1 MNKKTLHLEENGG
14 IAFSENINYYQKKL
28 SDDDLAPIWREVEKI
43 QSNYSKALPVN
54 STLAGN
60 IKKEYMLVDC
70 FKHVENCVLP
80 LLNEIK
86 ENFVGYFHLMEN
98 EELALNKLWVNFQ
111 KKYEFNPFHTHKGIY
126 SFVLWLNVPYD
137 IEDEKNHESVKYSN
151 SPSAGHF
158 SFFYVDGLGQMQM
171 KLIPVDKKYNGTL
184 AIFSSETPHCVWP
197 FYTSDEYRI
206 SVSGN
211 INIKLRKSEID
222 YE

>member
-1 MNKKTLHLEENGG
+1 MNKKTLHLEENGK
-14 IAFSENINYYQKKL
+14 IAFSGNINYFQKKL

-43 QSNYSKALPVN
+43 QSNYSKALPFN
-54 STLAGN
+54 SHLVGN
-60 IKKEYMLVDC
+60 IEKEYFLVDC
-70 FKHVENCVLP
+70 LKHVENCVLP

-86 ENFVGYFHLMEN
+86 ENFVGYYKLAEN
-98 EELALNKLWVNFQ
+98 EEFTLNQLWVNFQ
-111 KKYEFNPFHTHKGIY
+111 KKYEFNPFHSHNGIY

-184 AIFSSETPHCVWP
+184 AIFSSNLPHCVWP
-197 FYTSDEYRI
+197 FYS
-206 SVSGN
+206 
-211 INIKLRKSEID
+211 
-222 YE
+222 